1 MSKFTYN
8 CSIDGQ
14 DYSLELL
21 AAVRYHR
28 DLHVLHE
35 MKRAGANVVHDGK
48 TLSDDDIN
56 LLGAEEAYAVSVA
69 VRQSY
74 DLDGI
79 RKLFAKQLRASERMW
94 RDMNAASEVLPQQ
107 TCVADITITGISFD
121 EFSRNMATQ
130 TPFLQHYAAL
140 HPDHYYISKDG
151 EKLQGIETFGM
162 YGGPS
167 EMCLAPVSDL
177 SVPIGR
183 DETYPFAFGAVAT
196 LVDGTNSNAPAF
208 MQFKPIENGLAVKA
222 GCCFPAK
229 APKEMVEGHK
239 LHPALEF
246 LGFAKTIATAR

>member
-1 MSKFTYN
+1 MEKFTYN
-8 CSIDGQ
+8 CSIDGH
-14 DYSLELL
+14 DYTLELL

-35 MKRAGANVVHDGK
+35 MKRAGANVARDGK
-48 TLSDDDIN
+48 SLSDDDIN
-56 LLGAEEAYAVSVA
+56 LLRAEDAYAVSVA

-79 RKLFAKQLRASERMW
+79 RKLFAEQLQASERMW
-94 RDMNAASEVLPQQ
+94 RDMNVASEGLPLQ
-107 TCVADITITGISFD
+107 TCVAEIAITGISFD
-121 EFSRNMATQ
+121 EFSQNMATQ
-130 TPFLQHYAAL
+130 KPFLEHYAAL

-167 EMCLAPVSDL
+167 EMCLIPVPDI
-177 SVPIGR
+177 SVPIER
-183 DETYPFAFGAVAT
+183 DETYPFAFGAMAT
-196 LVDGTNSNAPAF
+196 LVDGTNSNAPVF
-208 MQFKPIENGLAVKA
+208 MQFKPIEHGLAVKA

-239 LHPALEF
+239 LHLALEF
-246 LGFAKTIATAR
+246 LGFAKTIVAAR

>member
-8 CSIDGQ
+8 CSIDGH
-14 DYSLELL
+14 DYSLEQLV
-21 AAVRYHR
+21 AVRYLR

-79 RKLFAKQLRASERMW
+79 RKLFAEQLQASERMW
-94 RDMNAASEVLPQQ
+94 RDMNAASEGLPLQ

-121 EFSRNMATQ
+121 EFSQNMATQ
-130 TPFLQHYAAL
+130 RPFLEHYAAL

-167 EMCLAPVSDL
+167 EMCLAPVPSL
-177 SVPIGR
+177 SVPIER

-239 LHPALEF
+239 LHLALEF
-246 LGFAKTIATAR
+246 LGFAKTIAAAR

>member
-1 MSKFTYN
+1 MSKFTYD

-21 AAVRYHR
+21 AIVRYHR

-35 MKRAGANVVHDGK
+35 MKRAGANIVHDGK
-48 TLSDDDIN
+48 TLSDNDIN
-56 LLGAEEAYAVSVA
+56 LLGAERAYAISLA

-79 RKLFAKQLRASERMW
+79 RKLFAAQLQASERMW
-94 RDMNAASEVLPQQ
+94 RDMNAASEGLPLQ

-121 EFSRNMATQ
+121 EFSQNMATQ

-167 EMCLAPVSDL
+167 EMCLAPVPNL
-177 SVPIGR
+177 SVPIER

-208 MQFKPIENGLAVKA
+208 MQFKPIDNGLAVKA

-239 LHPALEF
+239 LHLALEF
-246 LGFAKTIATAR
+246 LGFARTIAAAR